1 MTLEFIAI
9 IAVGVSLAGLILRM
23 SRRIDR
29 LEDRLEDRITV
40 GEQRLEDRIAAG
52 EQRLEDRITAVEEHL
67 GARLAGVEQ
76 GLVELRERMARL
88 EGLLDGLREAVGRA
102 AA

>member
-1 MTLEFIAI
+1 MTLEFTAIFIAI

-23 SRRIDR
+23 GRRIDR
-29 LEDRLEDRITV
+29 LEDRIV
-40 GEQRLEDRIAAG
+40 AVEQRLEDRIAAG
-52 EQRLEDRITAVEEHL
+52 EQRL

-76 GLVELRERMARL
+76 GLAELRERMARL

>member
-9 IAVGVSLAGLILRM
+9 IAVGVSLAGLNLRM

-29 LEDRLEDRITV
+29 LEDRLEDRIT
-40 GEQRLEDRIAAG
+40 AG

-67 GARLAGVEQ
+67 SARLAAVEQ
-76 GLVELRERMARL
+76 GLAELRERMARL

>member
-29 LEDRLEDRITV
+29 LEDRLEDRIT
-40 GEQRLEDRIAAG
+40 
-52 EQRLEDRITAVEEHL
+52 AVEEHL
-67 GARLAGVEQ
+67 GARLAAVEQ
-76 GLVELRERMARL
+76 GLAELRERMARL

>member
-1 MTLEFIAI
+1 MTLEFTAIFIAI

-23 SRRIDR
+23 GRRIDC
-29 LEDRLEDRITV
+29 LEDRIV
-40 GEQRLEDRIAAG
+40 AVEQRLEDRIAAG
-52 EQRLEDRITAVEEHL
+52 EQRL

-76 GLVELRERMARL
+76 GLAELRERMARL

>member
-1 MTLEFIAI
+1 MTLEFTAIFIAI

-23 SRRIDR
+23 GRRIDR
-29 LEDRLEDRITV
+29 LEDRIV
-40 GEQRLEDRIAAG
+40 AVEQRLEDRIAAG

-67 GARLAGVEQ
+67 GARLAAVEQ
-76 GLVELRERMARL
+76 GLAELRERMARL

>member
-29 LEDRLEDRITV
+29 LEDRLEDRI
-40 GEQRLEDRIAAG
+40 AAG

-67 GARLAGVEQ
+67 GARLAAVEQ
-76 GLVELRERMARL
+76 GLAELRERMARL

>member
-23 SRRIDR
+23 SQRIDR
-29 LEDRLEDRITV
+29 LEDRT
-40 GEQRLEDRIAAG
+40 
-52 EQRLEDRITAVEEHL
+52 
-67 GARLAGVEQ
+67 AGVEQ
-76 GLVELRERMARL
+76 GLAELRERMARL